1 MGNRELDSGD
11 PRAGFIY
18 YRPELNSGDGTER
31 AGTSR
36 EKQNRIGKGTGEA
49 AVSTEQLAEE
59 HGLCVYRTD
68 GTWYGSGKDD
78 TM

>member
-1 MGNRELDSGD
+1 MWNRELDSGD

-18 YRPELNSGDGTER
+18 YRPELNPGDGTER
-31 AGTSR
+31 AGTSCENR
-36 EKQNRIGKGTGEA
+36 NRIGKGTGEA
-49 AVSTEQLAEE
+49 AVSTEQLTEE
-59 HGLCVYRTD
+59 HSLGVYRTD